1 MSSQQQSERVEL
13 CQACG
18 MMKGNDCTYQTS
30 HNTYHE
36 HIIKC
41 NYIAD
46 FCHCFMMKKY
56 GVAEHV
62 HIPEMRAIK
71 RRADIA
77 KKQILQPSSPTLP
90 SPPPGFSSPY
100 AVPPN
105 FSPYPPPPQQ
115 SSVPPMRPCSPFQQP
130 TTIIQTPSNDSTTA
144 ALMNMITALQ
154 NDLNSCK
161 QSISILQNEVH
172 DLQGE
177 NKGLKSQ
184 VEDLMNKKFSKRNGQ
199 SYSHG
204 GSAVSKNANNSNNS
218 QTSRGPIVPPKS
230 ENPASKTMVNVSN
243 APKAEEKKQNTPKKP
258 YNNRKFKDSK
268 PSNSQVDAVVSI
280 PSNQNVNSISSASSY
295 IPKYALQN
303 GVSPSMINPLM
314 ASDIVDVMNNNQ
326 QNSVSPQPTLPQA
339 APQMTKEDY
348 EALLYDTL

>member
-1 MSSQQQSERVEL
+1 
-13 CQACG
+13 
-18 MMKGNDCTYQTS
+18 
-30 HNTYHE
+30 
-36 HIIKC
+36 
-41 NYIAD
+41 
-46 FCHCFMMKKY
+46 MMKKY

-71 RRADIA
+71 RRADLA
-77 KKQILQPSSPTLP
+77 KKQILHSSPPSTLP

-100 AVPPN
+100 AVPPG
-105 FSPYPPPPQQ
+105 FTPYPPQQ

-130 TTIIQTPSNDSTTA
+130 TTIIQAPSNDNTTA
-144 ALMNMITALQ
+144 ALMNMIIALQ

-230 ENPASKTMVNVSN
+230 ENPASKTVVNVSN
-243 APKAEEKKQNTPKKP
+243 TPKPEVVPPTPQSNEHQRLNVEEKKQNIPKKF
-258 YNNRKFKDSK
+258 YNNRRFKGLK
-268 PSNSQVDAVVSI
+268 PSNSQVDAVVSTPSVSNVPDIFHEI
-280 PSNQNVNSISSASSY
+280 PTPGTNEFNTVVTVLADTMVVHRQNT
-295 IPKYALQN
+295 
-303 GVSPSMINPLM
+303 
-314 ASDIVDVMNNNQ
+314 
-326 QNSVSPQPTLPQA
+326 VSPQPTPQ
-339 APQMTKEDY
+339 PIHQEIDEHDM
-348 EALLYDTL
+348 LSSLGFM